1 MKSKAYKKHFLIIAF
16 LIVIC
21 HIIVLSLGIF
31 QVPLT
36 KLFLMDGL
44 LFLLFLAST
53 LIIAPGLDKASDNF
67 VNRFLLLTTL
77 QLLTMMI
84 TILSLSLIKMN
95 NFKAIGYHLLVIFL
109 ALLSVQAILLVR
121 QIKKS

>member
-1 MKSKAYKKHFLIIAF
+1 MKSKAYKKNFLLIAF

-21 HIIVLSLGIF
+21 HTALLSSGIF
-31 QVPLT
+31 HVPLT

-95 NFKAIGYHLLVIFL
+95 NFKAIGYQLLVLFL
-109 ALLSVQAILLVR
+109 SLLSVQAFLLVR

>member
-1 MKSKAYKKHFLIIAF
+1 MKSKAYKKNFLIIAF

-21 HIIVLSLGIF
+21 HIAILSSGIF
-31 QVPLT
+31 HVPLT

-77 QLLTMMI
+77 QLLTMMV

-95 NFKAIGYHLLVIFL
+95 HFKAIGYHLLSVFI
-109 ALLSVQAILLVR
+109 ALLSAQAILLVR
-121 QIKKS
+121 KIKKS